1 MKLTFSKEYEDYT
14 DSAHWLP
21 RFAQLKSTVSGF
33 TGDVIGRMD
42 PDALLCA
49 MEDTEELMRY
59 YCATRDLKNLE
70 TVMRKFYEMLQ
81 LCKAQQGE
89 TVQALYLEMVFL
101 RIDAMLYRSTDQHRQ
116 SAQSYDRCVAVARKC
131 VAAAKQATLPSEQRF
146 YVGWNCVEC
155 WKEAAEAH
163 DLALDTPGAVQL
175 LREVIPVLQWLEP
188 DMADAAGIC
197 DQASEIYTHAGTTLY
212 QNGDPATGS
221 RCLQSA
227 YGLLRR
233 LDEVHGSDF
242 YMARAIW
249 IRGIHGMHALMVE
262 GNAQMMLQCEAEAE
276 DYLRQR
282 AGASV
287 RDRAIAEAAKAIVLL
302 QRSVAFQQNGKLQEA
317 IAMAD
322 NGVSQ
327 LKISLDVLK
336 EDYQDR
342 AGYYRMVMEKITGRV
357 YSSYVGAMESLG
369 VMHFQ
374 NNDEATAESMLKAV
388 LKELTETGGL
398 RMLGSSSSLIQA
410 EVLQYLGIIASDT
423 ADAYQA
429 EFYGTQ
435 AADMALSLAEEG
447 GNPAAWG
454 IGVISCSLV
463 AEVAL
468 NMKNKQK
475 ALIYADKGLTA
486 CDMLERLNPS
496 SPQLQIRGN
505 LQKFKRKASR
515 KFF

>member
-1 MKLTFSKEYEDYT
+1 MKLTFSKEYEDYS

-21 RFAQLKSTVSGF
+21 RFEQLKSAVSGF
-33 TGDVIGRMD
+33 NGDVIGRLD
-42 PDALLCA
+42 QEALLCA

-59 YCATRDLKNLE
+59 YCATQDLKNLE
-70 TVMRKFYEMLQ
+70 SVMRKFYEMLQ
-81 LCKAQQGE
+81 LCKTWQGE
-89 TVQALYLEMVFL
+89 TVQTLYLEMVFL
-101 RIDAMLYRSTDQHRQ
+101 RIDGMLYRSNEQHRQ

-131 VAAAKQATLPSEQRF
+131 VSAAKHAALSSEQRF

-197 DQASEIYTHAGTTLY
+197 DQASEIYTNAGTALY
-212 QNGDPATGS
+212 QNGDPAAGG
-221 RCLQSA
+221 RCLHSA
-227 YGLLRR
+227 YTLLRM

-249 IRGIHGMHALMVE
+249 IRSIHGMHALMIE
-262 GNAQMMLQCEAEAE
+262 GNAQIMLQCEAEAE

-282 AGASV
+282 VGASL
-287 RDRAIAEAAKAIVLL
+287 RDRTIAEAAKSIVLL
-302 QRSVAFQQNGKLQEA
+302 QRSMAIQQSGKLQEA
-317 IAMAD
+317 IAMAN

-327 LKISLDVLK
+327 LKISLDTLK
-336 EDYQDR
+336 EDYEDR
-342 AGYYRMVMEKITGRV
+342 SGYYRMVMEKITGRI

-369 VMHFQ
+369 VMYFQ
-374 NNDEATAESMLKAV
+374 NNDEVTAESVLKDA

-398 RMLGSSSSLIQA
+398 RMLGSGSSLIQA
-410 EVLQYLGIIASDT
+410 EVLQYLGIIASD
-423 ADAYQA
+423 AGDAYQA

-435 AADMALSLAEEG
+435 AADMALSLGEET

-454 IGVISCSLV
+454 ICVISCSLV

-468 NMKNKQK
+468 NMKKKPK
-475 ALIYADKGLTA
+475 AQIYADKGLAA
-486 CDMLERLNPS
+486 CDALERLNPN
-496 SPQLQIRGN
+496 SPQLQMKNN
-505 LQKFKRKASR
+505 LQKFKKKASR